1 MIKVINKQES
11 FALKL
16 SCFWFM
22 KNELYGD
29 EIKIKD
35 ATSFDNYIINSTSH
49 YFLWDSVKDLDEE
62 FKDKDYEYYPR
73 GRVRFNTRINQ
84 CEVFADKKI
93 VDSNLAKNK
102 ICQELGLPPTT
113 IFMMDEYYE
122 SIGDID

>member
-11 FALKL
+11 FSPKL

-35 ATSFDNYIINSTSH
+35 ATQSGDYIIDSSLH
-49 YFLWDSVKDLDEE
+49 YFLWDSVKNLDED
-62 FKDKDYEYYPR
+62 FKDKSYEYYPR

-93 VDSNLAKNK
+93 VNSNLAKNK

-113 IFMMDEYYE
+113 IFMIDEHYE